1 MTTEKMYTLARAAC
15 VEYARASGN
24 EKDPETWA
32 ENAINSCPEIAACY
46 ELAAALRDELT
57 KKAGRGS
64 VLSAA
69 KRIIKNG
76 QKYSPSDA
84 FKGAWTCDAGQCM
97 CDGFRG
103 VILYNPLPGLT
114 PVPAALDR
122 NFDLEG
128 VIDGAKHDGTRE
140 ITDLL
145 PTVQQ
150 AKETLARMK
159 AEHPEAYKRTRHYL
173 PAQIADTGI
182 YVNPEYLIDLIE
194 ILPGARVLAST
205 PLKPIYFEAPTGRG
219 VLLPVSPKG
228 IKSPCPTFPMRGA
241 SA

>member
-1 MTTEKMYTLARAAC
+1 MTTEKLYTLARVAC
-15 VEYARASGN
+15 VEYARASGFG
-24 EKDPETWA
+24 KDPEACA
-32 ENAINSCPEIAACY
+32 ENAINCCPEIAACY

-69 KRIIKNG
+69 KRIIKNS
-76 QKYSPSDA
+76 QKYAPSDA
-84 FKGAWTCDAGQCM
+84 FKGAWTIDAGQCI

-103 VILYNPLPGLT
+103 VILYDPLPGLT
-114 PVPAALDR
+114 PVPATLDR
-122 NFDLEG
+122 NFDLPG
-128 VIDGAKHDGTRE
+128 VIDRAKYISTRE
-140 ITDLL
+140 ISDLL

-182 YVNPEYLIDLIE
+182 YVNPEYLIDMLE
-194 ILPGARVLAST
+194 ILPSAQVFAST
-205 PLKPIYFEAPTGRG
+205 PTRPIYFEAPTGRG
-219 VLLPVSPKG
+219 VLLPISPNAVNDD
-228 IKSPCPTFPMRGA
+228 CPTFPMREA
-241 SA
+241 HA

>member
-1 MTTEKMYTLARAAC
+1 MTTEKLYTLARVAC
-15 VEYARASGN
+15 IEYARVSGF

-32 ENAINSCPEIAACY
+32 ENAINRCPETAACY

-57 KKAGRGS
+57 KKAVRGS

-76 QKYSPSDA
+76 QKYAQSDA
-84 FKGAWTCDAGQCM
+84 FKGAWTTDEGQCV

-103 VILYNPLPGLT
+103 VILYDPLPGLT
-114 PVPAALDR
+114 PVPATLGR
-122 NFDLEG
+122 NFDLQG
-128 VIDGAKHDGTRE
+128 ITDGAKYDCTRE

-145 PTVQQ
+145 PTVPQ

-159 AEHPEAYKRTRHYL
+159 AAHPEAYKRTRHYL

-182 YVNPEYLIDLIE
+182 YVNPEYLIDMIE
-194 ILPGARVLAST
+194 ILPGARVFANT
-205 PLKPIYFEAPTGRG
+205 PLRPIYFEAPTGRG
-219 VLLPVSPKG
+219 VLLPVSPKS
-228 IKSPCPTFPMRGA
+228 IKAPCPAFPMRGA
-241 SA
+241 HA